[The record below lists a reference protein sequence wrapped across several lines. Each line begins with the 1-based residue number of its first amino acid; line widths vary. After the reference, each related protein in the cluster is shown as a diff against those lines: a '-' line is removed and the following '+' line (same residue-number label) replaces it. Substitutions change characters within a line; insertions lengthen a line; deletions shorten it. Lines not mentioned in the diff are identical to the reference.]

1 MIKKIIMLY
10 KRFFWTFE
18 KQARHAGVVLGNNN
32 FIASHFWTTEAYLIT
47 VGSNCQITAGVKMF
61 THGGGA
67 AVRKI
72 FPDFE
77 SSIHSFK
84 EYLKDKYK
92 KENQIPWHLKTKVTN
107 YNMVMK
113 LLVDFYL

>member
-1 MIKKIIMLY
+1 MKLGAMLSQDLLKILKK
-10 KRFFWTFE
+10 
-18 KQARHAGVVLGNNN
+18 N
-32 FIASHFWTTEAYLIT
+32 
-47 VGSNCQITAGVKMF
+47 
-61 THGGGA
+61 
-67 AVRKI
+67 

>member
-1 MIKKIIMLY
+1 MLFFFRLHPNNWKDMWNLEQCFLRIYLKFKK
-10 KRFFWTFE
+10 
-18 KQARHAGVVLGNNN
+18 
-32 FIASHFWTTEAYLIT
+32 
-47 VGSNCQITAGVKMF
+47 
-61 THGGGA
+61 
-67 AVRKI
+67 KI

-113 LLVDFYL
+113 LLVDFYLWMFLPT